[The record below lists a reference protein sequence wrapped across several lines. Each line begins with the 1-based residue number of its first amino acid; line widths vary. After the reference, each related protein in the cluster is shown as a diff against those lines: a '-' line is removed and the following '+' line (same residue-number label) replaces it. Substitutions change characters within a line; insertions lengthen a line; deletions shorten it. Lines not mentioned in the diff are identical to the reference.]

1 MMPRKA
7 LHNFPIINASNIP
20 DNVNRTETIRLNYA
34 TAQRNGQINKSQ
46 PRNKSCHVFHE
57 LFRIFS

>member
-1 MMPRKA
+1 MKPRKV
-7 LHNFPIINASNIP
+7 LHNFSIINAPNIP

-34 TAQRNGQINKSQ
+34 TAQHNGQINKSQ
-46 PRNKSCHVFHE
+46 PRNKSRHVIHE

>member
-1 MMPRKA
+1 MK
-7 LHNFPIINASNIP
+7 LHKVLYNFSIINAP
-20 DNVNRTETIRLNYA
+20 TTQDNVIQTETIRLNYA